1 MKKQVLSIS
10 AAFALVLAGC
20 GATTT
25 PEEEPAPS
33 EEVTPEAT
41 DSMEGMDHS
50 SDGSLPEG
58 IMEAENPT
66 YPVGSE
72 AMVETDHM
80 EGMKGAT
87 ATIVG
92 AFATTAYSINYT
104 PTDGGEEVKDH
115 KWVVHEE
122 LEDPAAAPLEEGTE
136 VTVLADHME
145 GMEGTTAEI
154 ESAEQTT
161 VYMIDYMSEA
171 DGEEVTNH
179 KWVVEDELSEK

>member
-20 GATTT
+20 GAAT
-25 PEEEPAPS
+25 PNEEEPVKS
-33 EEVTPEAT
+33 EETSHN
-41 DSMEGMDHS
+41 DMEGMDHS
-50 SDGSLPEG
+50 SDGSIPEG
-58 IMEAENPT
+58 LAEAESPT

-72 AMVETDHM
+72 AIIETDHM

-92 AFATTAYSINYT
+92 AFDTVAYSINYT
-104 PTDGGEEVKDH
+104 PTDGGEKVLDH

-122 LEDPAAAPLEEGTE
+122 LEDPAPAPLEKETE
-136 VTVLADHME
+136 VTVLTDHME
-145 GMEGTTAEI
+145 GMEGATAEI
-154 ESAEQTT
+154 ESVEQTI
-161 VYMIDYMSEA
+161 VYMIDYASTT
-171 DGEEVTNH
+171 DGEEVQNH

>member
-20 GATTT
+20 GAAT
-25 PEEEPAPS
+25 PKEEESVKS
-33 EEVTPEAT
+33 EETSHH
-41 DSMEGMDHS
+41 DMEGMDHS
-50 SDGSLPEG
+50 SDGSIPEG
-58 IMEAENPT
+58 LMEAENPT

-72 AMVETDHM
+72 AIIETDHM

-87 ATIVG
+87 ATIVR
-92 AFATTAYSINYT
+92 AFDTVAYSINYT
-104 PTDGGEEVKDH
+104 PTDGGQKVSDH

-122 LEDPAAAPLEEGTE
+122 IEDPAPAPLDKGTE

-145 GMEGTTAEI
+145 GMEGAKAEI
-154 ESAEQTT
+154 ESVEQTT
-161 VYMIDYMSEA
+161 VYMIDYASTT
-171 DGEEVTNH
+171 DGEEVQNH

>member
-1 MKKQVLSIS
+1 MRKQILLIS
-10 AAFALVLAGC
+10 AALVLVLAGC
-20 GATTT
+20 GTS
-25 PEEEPAPS
+25 EENPPPS
-33 EEVTPEAT
+33 EEVTTETSDA
-41 DSMEGMDHS
+41 MEGMDHS
-50 SDGSLPEG
+50 SDGSMPKG
-58 IMEAENPT
+58 IMEEGNPT

-72 AMVETDHM
+72 AIIETDHM

-115 KWVVHEE
+115 KWVIHEE
-122 LEDPAAAPLEEGTE
+122 LEDPASAPLEEGTE
-136 VTVLADHME
+136 VTVNADHME
-145 GMEGTTAEI
+145 GMEGATAEV

-161 VYMIDYMSEA
+161 VYMIDYMSEE
-171 DGEEVTNH
+171 DGKEVTNH

>member
-1 MKKQVLSIS
+1 MKKQILSVS

-20 GATTT
+20 GASTTK
-25 PEEEPAPS
+25 EEPVKN
-33 EEVTPEAT
+33 EETSPGE
-41 DSMEGMDHS
+41 MEGMDHS
-50 SDGSLPEG
+50 SDGSIPEG

-72 AMVETDHM
+72 AIIETDHM
-80 EGMKGAT
+80 EGMKGAA

-92 AFATTAYSINYT
+92 AFDTTAYSINYT
-104 PTDGGEEVKDH
+104 PTDGGEKVMDH

-122 LEDPAAAPLEEGTE
+122 IENPAPAPLEKGTE

-145 GMEGTTAEI
+145 GMKGAKSEI

-161 VYMIDYMSEA
+161 VYMIDYESTT
-171 DGEEVTNH
+171 DGEEVKNH
-179 KWVVEDELSEK
+179 KWVVEDELSEQ

>member
-1 MKKQVLSIS
+1 MKKQILSVS

-20 GATTT
+20 GASTTK
-25 PEEEPAPS
+25 EEPVKN
-33 EEVTPEAT
+33 EEMSPGE
-41 DSMEGMDHS
+41 MEGMDHS
-50 SDGSLPEG
+50 SDGSIPEG

-72 AMVETDHM
+72 AIIETDHM

-92 AFATTAYSINYT
+92 AFDTTAYSINYT
-104 PTDGGEEVKDH
+104 PTDGGEKVMDH

-122 LEDPAAAPLEEGTE
+122 IEDPAPAPLEKGTE

-145 GMEGTTAEI
+145 GMEGAKSEI

-161 VYMIDYMSEA
+161 VYMIDYESTT
-171 DGEEVTNH
+171 DGDEVKNH
-179 KWVVEDELSEK
+179 KWVVEDELSEQ

>member
-10 AAFALVLAGC
+10 AALALVLAGC

-33 EEVTPEAT
+33 EEVTT

-136 VTVLADHME
+136 VTVHADHMA
-145 GMEGTTAEI
+145 GMEGATAEV

-161 VYMIDYMSEA
+161 VYMIDYMSEE